1 MIRKDKEITDPKEMA
16 AVIGRAAYC
25 HLSLSDGDQ
34 PYGVP
39 LCFGFRDGILYL
51 HSAPKGR
58 KLAIIEKHPKVCVIF
73 VAEAAPRP
81 GSSPCNWTMT
91 YESVVGFG
99 EAEILNDPFEKRAAL
114 NVIAAQYDHEQRSD
128 GDFPDAELKAT
139 TVIRIPLISM
149 TGKRG

>member
-39 LCFGFRDGILYL
+39 LCFGFRDGVLYL

-58 KLAIIEKHPKVCVIF
+58 KLAIIEKHPKICVTF
-73 VAEAAPRP
+73 VAGAAPRP
-81 GSSPCNWTMT
+81 GSSPCNWTMS
-91 YESVVGFG
+91 YESVIGFG
-99 EAEILNDPFEKRAAL
+99 EAEILEDPSEKRAAL
-114 NVIAAQYDHEQRSD
+114 NVIAAQYDPGWRDD
-128 GDFPDAELKAT
+128 GDFPDSELKAT
-139 TVIRIPLISM
+139 VVIRVRLSAM